1 MSADELTSFLGE
13 QRTCRFATTGPDGP
27 HVAPVWFVWDGQA
40 LWVYSL
46 TRSQR
51 WANLARDPR
60 VAVVVDDGHHYHELR
75 GVEVEGEAVMVGP
88 VPRTGGEDQPAPEL
102 AEPESLMAA
111 KYFDPASQAAGADG
125 TNPAADG
132 SGTTPA
138 ADGSGTNPAADG
150 SGANPA
156 ADTAPG
162 MVHDGRHAWLR
173 ITPDKIVSW
182 DFRKL
187 ATLSSRSPDS
197 GG

>member
-102 AEPESLMAA
+102 AEPERLMAA

-125 TNPAADG
+125 TN
-132 SGTTPA
+132 PA

>member
-1 MSADELTSFLGE
+1 MIAMSADELTSFLGE

-60 VAVVVDDGHHYHELR
+60 IAVVVDDGHHYHELR
-75 GVEVEGEAVMVGP
+75 GVEVEGDAVMVGP

-102 AEPESLMAA
+102 AEPERLMAA
-111 KYFDPASQAAGADG
+111 KYFDPASQAASQADG
-125 TNPAADG
+125 ASQAVG
-132 SGTTPA
+132 
-138 ADGSGTNPAADG
+138 
-150 SGANPA
+150 
-156 ADTAPG
+156 TAPG

-187 ATLSSRSPDS
+187 ATLPGRSPDS